1 MIWLTVLSFLRA
13 NWKAVAIML
22 VLSIAWLAF
31 AIHYEHVG
39 EAKSSNQLAAMTA
52 KRDQAVA
59 ALRVD
64 AERFR
69 QLANA
74 AEANKRALAA
84 QEAAGRDALAQAR
97 SKAAKDAKALQT
109 AAARQKAAYKGDAC
123 AAMPL
128 PVGVE

>member
-1 MIWLTVLSFLRA
+1 MIWLTVWTFLRA
-13 NWKAVAIML
+13 NWKPLAG
-22 VLSIAWLAF
+22 VLILALLIGW
-31 AIHYEHVG
+31 IHHAGYKSG
-39 EAKSSNQLAAMTA
+39 KASGAKELAAMTA

-69 QLANA
+69 QIADA

-97 SKAAKDAKALQT
+97 SKAARDAKALQT
-109 AAARQKAAYKGDAC
+109 AAARQRAAYKGDAC

-128 PVGVE
+128 PEGVE